1 MTRGLVL
8 EGGGFRGMYTAG
20 VIDVFMENGIDF
32 DHTIGVSAGAA
43 FGCNIKSKQIGRVI
57 RYNKR
62 FCNDKRYSSLK
73 SLLKTGD
80 LYNKDFAYGVVPKI
94 LDPWDEKT
102 FQENPMRFTVVCTD
116 IHTGLPVYH
125 DLNKG
130 QDEDIEWIRASSSI
144 PLVSNPV
151 KIDGYELLD
160 GGVSDSIPV
169 EWMLKQGYEKNVVV
183 LTRDM
188 TYQKEPMKFMRFIS
202 YRLKKYPKLI
212 ETMQNRYIRYN
223 KTLEKIKEL
232 EEQGRIFVIRPS
244 SPIQCDMIEKNP
256 DHLQAIYDMGRKD
269 ALDQLDNLKQYL

>member
-116 IHTGLPVYH
+116 IYTGLPVYH
-125 DLNKG
+125 DLDKG

-160 GGVSDSIPV
+160 GGVSDSIPI
-169 EWMLKQGYEKNVVV
+169 EWMLKHGYEKNVVV
-183 LTRDM
+183 LTRDA

-212 ETMQNRYIRYN
+212 EAMKNRYIRYN

-244 SPIQCDMIEKNP
+244 SPIQCAMIEKNS
-256 DHLQAIYDMGRKD
+256 DHLQAIYDVGRKD
-269 ALDQLDNLKQYL
+269 ALDQLDILKQYL

>member
-32 DHTIGVSAGAA
+32 DHTVGVSAGAA

-62 FCNDKRYSSLK
+62 FCNDKRYSSIK

-80 LYNKDFAYGVVPKI
+80 LYNKDFAYGVVPMV
-94 LDPWDEKT
+94 LDPWDAKT
-102 FQENPMRFTVVCTD
+102 FKENPMRFSVVCTD
-116 IHTGLPVYH
+116 IHTGKAVYH
-125 DLNKG
+125 DLDEGKA
-130 QDEDIEWIRASSSI
+130 EDIEWIRASASI

-169 EWMLKQGYEKNVVV
+169 EWMLDKGYDKNVVV
-183 LTRDM
+183 LTRDAS
-188 TYQKEPMKFMRFIS
+188 YRKEPMKYMRFIS
-202 YRLKKYPKLI
+202 YRLKKYPKLV
-212 ETMQNRYIRYN
+212 EAMKDRYIRYN
-223 KTLEKIKEL
+223 KTLDTIKEL
-232 EEQGRIFVIRPS
+232 EGQGKIFVIRPS
-244 SPIQCDMIEKNP
+244 SPIQCAMIEKNP

-269 ALDQLDNLKQYL
+269 ALDQLEKLK